1 MTYARLACTVS
12 AAELRST
19 QIGLTRLRRMT
30 ANPVDDV
37 GQSHDCSKHQIY
49 VTGIKQRWF
58 IILCPKPRS

>member
-1 MTYARLACTVS
+1 MAYARLACTVS

-30 ANPVDDV
+30 ANPIDDV

-49 VTGIKQRWF
+49 VTGIK
-58 IILCPKPRS
+58 